1 MIYRNHQVSLIQ
13 CGDIVRGI
21 EMVGDVV
28 VHDWISLSDRSK
40 DFLVSMFKAYSN
52 MELKVTYMCFMCGM
66 TGRRCEDCHYLCIS
80 DVLDDSDY
88 AIEISFCYEDG
99 MKVNLFFKKVYERK
113 SLVWRC
119 WMSRSGYGIVRI
131 FKQKFF
137 PKLFGFIKELFNG
150 VHMIHKEMFHSVYEL
165 EDEGECENDNPEIV
179 CTCGYHP

>member
-1 MIYRNHQVSLIQ
+1 MIYQNDQMSLIQ
-13 CGDIVRGI
+13 CEGIVRAI
-21 EMVGDVV
+21 EMVGDVE

-52 MELKVTYMCFMCGM
+52 MELKVTFMCFECGM
-66 TGRRCEDCHYLCIS
+66 TGKRCEDCHYLCIS
-80 DVLDDSDY
+80 DVPDYSDY

-131 FKQKFF
+131 FKQKLF
-137 PKLFGFIKELFNG
+137 PKLFGFIKELFNE
-150 VHMIHKEMFHSVYEL
+150 VYMIHEEMFHFRCRL
-165 EDEGECENDNPEIV
+165 EDEGEC
-179 CTCGYHP
+179 